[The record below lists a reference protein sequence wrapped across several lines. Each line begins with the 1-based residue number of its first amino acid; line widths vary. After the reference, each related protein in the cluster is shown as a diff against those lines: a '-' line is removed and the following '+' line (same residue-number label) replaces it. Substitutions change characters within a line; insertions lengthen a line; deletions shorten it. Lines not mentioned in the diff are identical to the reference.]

1 MLVQMNGKLLLLLL
15 PSSSSSSLLS
25 LSLSEFVAVIIVGVV
40 LVIVT
45 GFGDVAF
52 QFHFV
57 WVKNVSYFWQPV
69 QFGGFFI
76 AAAGKARNENFVC
89 LHLGLIS
96 ASRCFVLLLQ
106 SPGFK

>member
-15 PSSSSSSLLS
+15 PSSSSLLS
-25 LSLSEFVAVIIVGVV
+25 LSLSEFVAVIIVVVV

-69 QFGGFFI
+69 QFGGFFFI
-76 AAAGKARNENFVC
+76 AAAGKAWNENFVC